1 MDIYIYPHHKVSI
14 AFQIRDLDWMTAVS
28 EEAKRLHRG
37 QGSFKAPVLALVI
50 PG

>member
-1 MDIYIYPHHKVSI
+1 
-14 AFQIRDLDWMTAVS
+14 MTAVS

-37 QGSFKAPVLALVI
+37 QGSFKAPVALVI